1 MRYNGVITLPNL
13 NPEKYLTKDILSKI
27 SLAVK
32 GKEKD
37 LDKQAYLLKDGTLI
51 MIERPIA
58 GMTGDGCTLYNP
70 KDICI
75 SDKCK
80 VTIVYTIEEQEKTV
94 SFIAES
100 FADLAAK
107 WDNFKSVKGF
117 PPELIGTIDDISLTD
132 DQKTYIIKLED
143 VTNELLNLLME
154 TDIELGP
161 DDISNLKLTERYNLI
176 NFTLTNLSRNLVQYG
191 IAERIH
197 LPYIRRNEY
206 GESVEL
212 REHIDRSTYE
222 R

>member
-51 MIERPIA
+51 MIERPTASTVVKGSHIE
-58 GMTGDGCTLYNP
+58 NP

-75 SDKCK
+75 SDNCK
-80 VTIVYTIEEQEKTV
+80 VTIHYVIEDKDKTV
-94 SFIAES
+94 SFVVNSFSDLES
-100 FADLAAK
+100 K
-107 WDNFKSVKGF
+107 WEKFKSVKGF
-117 PPELIGTIDDISLTD
+117 PPELIGSLEDISLTD
-132 DQKTYIIKLED
+132 DQKDYIIKLED

-176 NFTLTNLSRNLVQYG
+176 NFTLTNLSRNLVQFG
-191 IAERIH
+191 IAKRIH
-197 LPYIRRNEY
+197 LPYIRRNEF
-206 GESVEL
+206 GDSVEL

>member
-1 MRYNGVITLPNL
+1 MPNL
-13 NPEKYLTKDILSKI
+13 NPEKYLTKDIIRKI
-27 SLAVK
+27 SLALK
-32 GKEKD
+32 CKEKD
-37 LDKQAYLLKDGTLI
+37 LDKQAYLLIDGTLI
-51 MIERPIA
+51 MIERPTANTIVK
-58 GMTGDGCTLYNP
+58 GSYIENP

-75 SDKCK
+75 SDNCK
-80 VTIVYTIEEQEKTV
+80 VTIHYVIEDKEKTV
-94 SFIAES
+94 SFVVNSFSDLES
-100 FADLAAK
+100 K
-107 WDNFKSVKGF
+107 WENFKSVKGF
-117 PPELIGTIDDISLTD
+117 SHKLIGSLEDISLTD
-132 DQKTYIIKLED
+132 DQKDYIIKLED

-154 TDIELGP
+154 TDIELMP

-176 NFTLTNLSRNLVQYG
+176 NFALTNLSRNLVQYG